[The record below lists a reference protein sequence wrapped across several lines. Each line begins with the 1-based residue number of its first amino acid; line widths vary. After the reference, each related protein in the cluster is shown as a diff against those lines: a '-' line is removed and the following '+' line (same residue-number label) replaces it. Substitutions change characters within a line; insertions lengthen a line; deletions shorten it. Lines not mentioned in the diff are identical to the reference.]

1 MINGMRQMGFQT
13 LLADEVASPIVATFH
28 DPDDVNY
35 SFKKLYDGMKARGF
49 IIFPGR
55 LAAANTFRI
64 ACIGIVNEHDIGR
77 AHGRAVRGDGRDGRA
92 QLRQGGSE
100 RGGVTAAL

>member
-1 MINGMRQMGFQT
+1 MRQMGFQT

-28 DPDDVNY
+28 DPDDPAY
-35 SFKKLYDGMKARGF
+35 SFKKLYDGMKKRGF

-64 ACIGIVNEHDIGR
+64 ACIGIVTERDIGR
-77 AHGRAVRGDGRDGRA
+77 AMDALAEVMAEMGVRNFGRA
-92 QLRQGGSE
+92 GS
-100 RGGVTAAL
+100 TAAA